1 MEEIA
6 LLVQNRALSLFGQV
20 SLFAQSEKKVFL
32 CVSLRC
38 VYVGD
43 PHARGK
49 ALPGSEEQW
58 CDWAD
63 RERWAAPNASKLPS
77 HPLQPYDQVLGLR
90 PQQETQVYWT

>member
-20 SLFAQSEKKVFL
+20 SLFAQSEEKVFL

-49 ALPGSEEQW
+49 ALPGSEEQ
-58 CDWAD
+58 
-63 RERWAAPNASKLPS
+63 
-77 HPLQPYDQVLGLR
+77 
-90 PQQETQVYWT
+90 